1 MKRIAV
7 VGAGVSG
14 LTAAWQLT
22 RTLPDPP
29 QVTLFETSGRTG
41 GIVETIRQDGF
52 VIELGPD
59 SWVSE
64 KPAARE
70 LATELGFADEIIGSN
85 DATRKT
91 HLWID
96 GRLEQLPDGL
106 RMMVPTS
113 RAALDATEGSPLLSS
128 EARHAFRS
136 EIERAGE
143 LQRSSPMDD
152 ESIASFTKRHFG
164 REVLERL
171 AAPLLSGVFGG
182 DVHALSVRAVMAPFV
197 SMERERGSLILA
209 LEEREAE
216 RRATGRPVQPI
227 FTTLRSGLGTLT
239 DTLAKQLPS
248 DVLQLYREVQS
259 IRRLNSGNHKGWI
272 VRHRSTWSAREPQTN
287 GADAQEQTFDEVILA
302 CPGPIMAR
310 LLEPIHRET
319 AQLLPVEASSA
330 ILVAFAWSNVDL
342 VLPPGFGFLVPAS
355 SSGVPSQSK
364 LLAATFVDQKFTDRV
379 PEGGRLLRAFLGGA
393 GARELLARGA
403 EDEEI
408 AALAMCE
415 LTHILRSEDKFCL
428 PQPDFVFVRRWP
440 LSLPQYAVG
449 HLERMAA
456 LDRQVASLPGLH
468 LLGNA
473 LHGVGLPDL
482 IRNSRALARELLLSE
497 DLGRAAV

>member
-1 MKRIAV
+1 MKRVAI

-22 RTLPDPP
+22 RAAADPS
-29 QVTLFETSGRTG
+29 QVTLFEATGRTG
-41 GIVETIRQDGF
+41 GIVETFRQDGF

-70 LATELGFADEIIGSN
+70 LVAALGLEDELLVSN
-85 DATRKT
+85 DGTRKT
-91 HLWID
+91 HLLID

-113 RAALDATEGSPLLSS
+113 LAALDAMEGSRLLSP
-128 EARHAFRS
+128 EARQAFRN
-136 EIERAGE
+136 ELERAGE
-143 LQRSSPMDD
+143 LQRAAPIDD
-152 ESIASFTKRHFG
+152 ESIASFTERHFG

-182 DVHALSVRAVMAPFV
+182 DVGELSVRAVMAPFV

-216 RRATGRPVQPI
+216 RRAMGKAVQPI

-239 DTLAKQLPS
+239 ETLTEQLPAHI
-248 DVLQLYREVQS
+248 LQLNRSVQS
-259 IRRLNSGNHKGWI
+259 VRRLDSVRHTGWI
-272 VRHRSTWSAREPQTN
+272 VRHRLTLREEPLEMRAIGTMQSPGT
-287 GADAQEQTFDEVILA
+287 QEDTFDELILA
-302 CPGPIMAR
+302 CPGHVTAR
-310 LLEPIHRET
+310 LLEPIDRT
-319 AQLLPVEASSA
+319 ASQLLPVEASSA
-330 ILVAFAWSNVDL
+330 ILVAFGWRRAEFA
-342 VLPPGFGFLVPAS
+342 LPPGFGFLVP
-355 SSGVPSQSK
+355 VPSRGTPTQSK
-364 LLAATFVDQKFTDRV
+364 LLAATFVDQKFPHRV
-379 PEGGRLLRAFLGGA
+379 PEGGRLVRAFFGGE
-393 GARELLARGA
+393 GANELLSRCA
-403 EDEEI
+403 DDTEI
-408 AALAMCE
+408 AALALHE
-415 LTHILRSEDKFCL
+415 LRRILRAEDGSRL
-428 PQPDFVFVRRWP
+428 PEPDLIFVRRWP

-456 LDRQVASLPGLH
+456 LDRQMASMPGLH

-482 IRNSRALARELLLSE
+482 IRSSRTLARGILSS
-497 DLGRAAV
+497 